1 MSLPFVI
8 SVPFSLVNHT
18 LLVQASLDMVIKPI
32 LLSPRQPDNGHRL
45 LEAPARIRVVF
56 CKRLCWIA
64 LLSSETFLSR

>member
-32 LLSPRQPDNGHRL
+32 LLSTRQPDNGHGL
-45 LEAPARIRVVF
+45 LEAPARIRVGYFVSA
-56 CKRLCWIA
+56 CV
-64 LLSSETFLSR
+64 E